1 MLKRKQKFEIVPNHD
16 LNLNPNSAIRNP
28 KSMKIL
34 IANRGEIALR
44 IQRTARSMG
53 LQTVAVYSRDDREAQ
68 HVLQADESVLLPGES
83 LAETYLNIDAI
94 IDSAKKTGATAIHP
108 GYGFLSENPL
118 FSEACEREGIV
129 FIGPSADSVRAM
141 GNKIAAREVAMK
153 LGVPVTSGV
162 TGTPAELLEKHAAVG
177 FPMLIKAAA
186 GGGGKGM
193 RIVRSEA
200 ELAAALETTSRE
212 AMNYFG
218 DGTIYIEKFIEGPRH
233 IEVQVLGDKHGNMV
247 HLFERECSA
256 QRRHQKIVEEAPSP
270 TLTPEVRW
278 KMGESA
284 VKLASSIGYYSAGT
298 IEFLVDKDLNYYFLE
313 MNTRIQ
319 VEHPVT
325 EMTTGVDLVEEQIRI
340 ANGET
345 LRLNQQDLKQTGHAI
360 ECRIYA
366 EDPANNFMPSP
377 GFISLYHEPS
387 GPHIRVD
394 SMEIKGSGQIHS
406 FFDPMIGKLITWG
419 ETREEARKRM
429 INALEN
435 WVVQGI
441 KSNIPFLISIMQHLD
456 FINNTITTRYIDDH
470 QEKLTTFTGE
480 LKKGIDP
487 EVPLMAGFL
496 KSLGIRQEKSE
507 NIWQTIGYWR
517 HLKEPA
523 ASLDGESYKIRI
535 TEQAGTRIQYELSTK
550 TGEAMLSSDG
560 LQSRLCLNG
569 VSHVVYVGQN
579 ERGAFPVTYKGFE
592 FEVGRPD
599 MAGPE
604 NVTFA
609 ESGTLNIDPGNVVS
623 PMPGKVLKV
632 NVAAGEA
639 VTKGQVLMVVEAMKM
654 ENNIV
659 SSKDAVVEKL
669 LVKEGDMVDGSQK
682 LIQLGDQ

>member
-1 MLKRKQKFEIVPNHD
+1 
-16 LNLNPNSAIRNP
+16 
-28 KSMKIL
+28 MKLL
-34 IANRGEIALR
+34 IANRSEIALR
-44 IQRTARSMG
+44 IQRTARRMG
-53 LQTVAVYSRDDREAQ
+53 IQTVAIYSTYDREAQ

-83 LAETYLNIDAI
+83 LAETYLNIEAI
-94 IDSAKKTGATAIHP
+94 IAAAKKTGATAIHP

-118 FSEACEREGIV
+118 FSEACEREDIV
-129 FIGPSADSVRAM
+129 FVGPSADSVRAM
-141 GNKIAAREVAMK
+141 GNKIAAREVAVK

-162 TGTPAELLEKHAAVG
+162 TGTPDELLKKHHIVG

-193 RIVRSEA
+193 RIVRLEP

-212 AMNYFG
+212 ALNYFG

-256 QRRHQKIVEEAPSP
+256 QRRHQKVVEEAPSP
-270 TLTPEVRW
+270 TLTPEVRR

-284 VKLASSIGYYSAGT
+284 VILASSIGYYSAGT

-325 EMTTGVDLVEEQIRI
+325 EMTTGIDLIEEQIRI
-340 ANGET
+340 AGGET
-345 LRLNQQDLKQTGHAI
+345 LRLKQQDLKQTGHAI

-394 SMEIKGSGQIHS
+394 SMEIEGSGQIHS
-406 FFDPMIGKLITWG
+406 FFDPMVGKLITWG

-435 WVVQGI
+435 YVVQGI
-441 KSNIPFLISIMQHLD
+441 KSNIPFLSAIMQHPD
-456 FINNTITTRYIDDH
+456 FIGNTITTRYIDDNL
-470 QEKLTTFTGE
+470 ENLTAFTE
-480 LKKGIDP
+480 RLKKEIDP
-487 EVPLMAGFL
+487 EVPLIAGFL
-496 KSLGIRQEKSE
+496 KSLGIRQEKTD
-507 NIWQTIGYWR
+507 NIWQNIGYWR
-517 HLKEPA
+517 HMKEPS
-523 ASLDGESYKIRI
+523 ASLDGDSHKIKIIEQEESRI
-535 TEQAGTRIQYELSTK
+535 KYELSGK
-550 TGEAMLSSDG
+550 TGEAMLNTQG

-579 ERGAFPVTYKGFE
+579 EQGDFPVTYKGFE
-592 FEVGRPD
+592 FEVSRPD

-609 ESGTLNIDPGNVVS
+609 ESANLNNDGGNIVS

-632 NVAAGEA
+632 NVAEGEA
-639 VTKGQVLMVVEAMKM
+639 VTKGQVLLVVEAMKM
-654 ENNIV
+654 ENNIL
-659 SSKDAVVEKL
+659 STKDAEVEKL
-669 LVKEGDMVDGSQK
+669 LVKEGDMVDGSQR
-682 LIQLGDQ
+682 LLQLSSE

>member
-1 MLKRKQKFEIVPNHD
+1 MSHTLT
-16 LNLNPNSAIRNP
+16 
-28 KSMKIL
+28 KIL

-44 IQRTARSMG
+44 IQRTARRMG
-53 LQTVAVYSRDDREAQ
+53 IQTVAVYSKYDSDAQ
-68 HVLQADESVLLPGES
+68 HVHQADESVLLSGES

-94 IDSAKKTGATAIHP
+94 LAAAKKTGATAIHP

-118 FSEACEREGIV
+118 FSEACEREDIV
-129 FIGPSADSVRAM
+129 FIGPSANSVRAM
-141 GNKIAAREVAMK
+141 GNKIAAREVAVKMD
-153 LGVPVTSGV
+153 VPLTSGI
-162 TGTPAELLEKHAAVG
+162 TGTPDELLKNHGSVG

-200 ELAAALETTSRE
+200 ELAAALETTARE
-212 AMNYFG
+212 ALNYFG
-218 DGTIYIEKFIEGPRH
+218 DDTIYIEKFVENPRH

-270 TLTPEVRW
+270 TITPEVRK

-284 VKLASSIGYYSAGT
+284 VKLASSISYYSAGT

-325 EMTTGVDLVEEQIRI
+325 EMTTGIDLIEEQIRI
-340 ANGET
+340 ASGEP
-345 LRLNQQDLKQTGHAI
+345 LRLIQKDLLQTGHAI

-394 SMEIKGSGQIHS
+394 SMEIEGKGQIHS

-435 WVVQGI
+435 YVVQGI
-441 KSNIPFLISIMQHLD
+441 KTNIPFLGAIMQHPA
-456 FINNTITTRYIDDH
+456 FIGNTITTRYIDDH
-470 QEKLTTFTGE
+470 LEKLTAFTEE
-480 LKKGIDP
+480 LKNGIDQ

-496 KSLGIRQEKSE
+496 KSLGIRQEKSD

-523 ASLDGESYKIRI
+523 ASLNGVSHKIRI
-535 TEQAGTRIQYELSTK
+535 TEQNENSIKFELSNK
-550 TGEAMLSSDG
+550 IGEAMLSTHG

-579 ERGAFPVTYKGFE
+579 EQGSFPITYKGFE
-592 FEVGRPD
+592 FIVERPD

-609 ESGTLNIDPGNVVS
+609 ESGALNNDNENIVS

-632 NVAAGEA
+632 NVTEGETVA
-639 VTKGQVLMVVEAMKM
+639 KGQVLMVVEAMKM

-659 SSKDAVVEKL
+659 SPKEAVVEKL

-682 LIQLGDQ
+682 LMQLHGD

>member
-1 MLKRKQKFEIVPNHD
+1 
-16 LNLNPNSAIRNP
+16 
-28 KSMKIL
+28 MKIL

-44 IQRTARSMG
+44 IQRTARRMG
-53 LQTVAVYSRDDREAQ
+53 IQTVAIYSKYDSGAQ

-83 LAETYLNIDAI
+83 LTDTYLNIDAI
-94 IDSAKKTGATAIHP
+94 IAAAKKTGANAIHP

-118 FSEACEREGIV
+118 FSEACETEGIV
-129 FIGPSADSVRAM
+129 FVGPSADSVRAM
-141 GNKIAAREVAMK
+141 GNKIAAREVAVK
-153 LGVPVTSGV
+153 LGVPLTSGV
-162 TGTPAELLEKHAAVG
+162 TGTPDELLKKHHIVG

-193 RIVRSEA
+193 RIVRSES
-200 ELAAALETTSRE
+200 ELAAALETTARE
-212 AMNYFG
+212 ALNYFG
-218 DGTIYIEKFIEGPRH
+218 DDTIYIEKFIEGPRH
-233 IEVQVLGDKHGNMV
+233 IEIQVLGDKHGNMV

-256 QRRHQKIVEEAPSP
+256 QRRHQKVVEEAPSP
-270 TLTPEVRW
+270 TITPGVRQR
-278 KMGESA
+278 MGESA

-298 IEFLVDKDLNYYFLE
+298 IEFLVDNDLNFYFLE

-325 EMTTGVDLVEEQIRI
+325 EMTTGVDLIEEQIRI
-340 ANGET
+340 AGGEP
-345 LRLNQQDLKQTGHAI
+345 LRLKQQDLQQTGHAI

-377 GFISLYHEPS
+377 GFISLYHEPC

-419 ETREEARKRM
+419 ETREVARQRM

-435 WVVQGI
+435 YVVQGI
-441 KSNIPFLISIMQHLD
+441 KSNIPFLSAIMQHPD
-456 FINNTITTRYIDDH
+456 YIGNTITTRYIDDH
-470 QEKLTTFTGE
+470 LDKLTVFTKTLE
-480 LKKGIDP
+480 KGIDP

-496 KSLGIRQEKSE
+496 KSLGVRQEKSE

-517 HLKEPA
+517 HLKEPS
-523 ASLDGESYKIRI
+523 ASLSGETHKIRI
-535 TEQAGTRIQYELSTK
+535 TEQEENRIKYEFSDK
-550 TGEAMLSSDG
+550 KGEAVLSFFG

-579 ERGAFPVTYKGFE
+579 EQGGFPVTYKGFE
-592 FEVGRPD
+592 FMFERPD

-609 ESGTLNIDPGNVVS
+609 ESGALNNDSGNIVS

-632 NVAAGEA
+632 NVAEGETVA
-639 VTKGQVLMVVEAMKM
+639 KGQVLMVVEAMKM
-654 ENNIV
+654 ENNIL
-659 SSKDAVVEKL
+659 SAKDAVVEKL

-682 LIQLGDQ
+682 LIQMEEVVLQSHEDSKK

>member
-1 MLKRKQKFEIVPNHD
+1 MTSTI
-16 LNLNPNSAIRNP
+16 S
-28 KSMKIL
+28 KIL
-34 IANRGEIALR
+34 IANRSEIALR
-44 IQRTARSMG
+44 IQRTARRMG
-53 LQTVAVYSRDDREAQ
+53 IQTVAVYSRYDQEAQ
-68 HVLQADESVLLPGES
+68 HVRQADESVLLPGES
-83 LAETYLNIDAI
+83 LAETYLNIETI
-94 IDSAKKTGATAIHP
+94 IAAAKKTGATAIHP

-141 GNKIAAREVAMK
+141 GNKIAAREVAVK

-162 TGTPAELLEKHAAVG
+162 TGSPDELLKKHADVG

-193 RIVRSEA
+193 RIVRSEP
-200 ELAAALETTSRE
+200 ELAAALETTARE
-212 AMNYFG
+212 ALNYFG

-233 IEVQVLGDKHGNMV
+233 IEVQVLGDKHSNMV

-256 QRRHQKIVEEAPSP
+256 QRRHQKVVEEAPSP
-270 TLTPEVRW
+270 TLTPEVRK

-325 EMTTGVDLVEEQIRI
+325 EMTTGIDLVEEQLRI
-340 ANGET
+340 AGGET
-345 LRLNQQDLKQTGHAI
+345 LRLKQQDLKQTGHAI

-394 SMEIKGSGQIHS
+394 SMEIEGSGQIHS
-406 FFDPMIGKLITWG
+406 FFDPMIGKLIVWG

-435 WVVQGI
+435 YAVQGI
-441 KSNIPFLISIMQHLD
+441 KTNIPFLNALMHHND
-456 FINNTITTRYIDDH
+456 FIGNSITTRYIDDH
-470 QEKLTTFTGE
+470 PEELTEFTGE
-480 LKKGIDP
+480 LKKGVDP

-496 KSLGIRQEKSE
+496 KSLGIRQEKSG

-517 HLKEPA
+517 HLREPS
-523 ASLDGESYKIRI
+523 ASLNGESFKIRI
-535 TEQAGTRIQYELSTK
+535 TGQEANRIKYELPGK
-550 TGEAMLSSDG
+550 TGEAMLSTDR

-569 VSHVVYVGQN
+569 VSHVLYVGEN
-579 ERGAFPVTYKGFE
+579 EHGGFPVTYKGFE
-592 FEVGRPD
+592 FEVSRPD

-609 ESGTLNIDPGNVVS
+609 ESGNLNNDGGNIVS

-632 NVAAGEA
+632 NVTEGDA
-639 VTKGQVLMVVEAMKM
+639 VTRGQVLMVVEAMKM
-654 ENNIV
+654 ENNIL
-659 SSKDAVVEKL
+659 SSKDAIVEKL

-682 LIQLGDQ
+682 LLQLLVE